1 MVAVLPG
8 AGGVLR
14 GVVMAAVVAPA
25 GRRGAAVAVAAA
37 AVQGGHLAGLDGGA
51 AGGQVQG
58 GCVHKKASFGLGKA
72 AALKA
77 QRLGWGLAE
86 QAEQGVEEAAQV
98 EAGIPAAVAA
108 RMAGIDA
115 GMAGVAAPAPA
126 GTAGGDGGVVAVVV
140 GAPAKVDG
148 EAAEQVL
155 DEGEDAAAAV
165 DFGQFALVEHGA
177 VGGQVETGIFHEM
190 IPPYE
195 NNRLMHEGCYVYYN
209 GTGPRA
215 ARGKHRKEVNFFRV
229 ERCRNAAASR
239 CAPGPPL

>member
-1 MVAVLPG
+1 GVLP
-8 AGGVLR
+8 V
-14 GVVMAAVVAPA
+14 GVVAAAAP
-25 GRRGAAVAVAAA
+25 GGRGAVVAVAAA
-37 AVQGGHLAGLDGGA
+37 AVQGGQFGGLYRRGM
-51 AGGQVQG
+51 GGQMQSRRS
-58 GCVHKKASFGLGKA
+58 HKKPPWDLQKA

-77 QRLGWGLAE
+77 QRLGWNSAE
-86 QAEQGVEEAAQV
+86 QAEQGVEETAQV

-165 DFGQFALVEHGA
+165 DLGQFILFDHGA
-177 VGGQVETGIFHEM
+177 VGGQIQTGMFHSGV
-190 IPPYE
+190 PPY
-195 NNRLMHEGCYVYYN
+195 RI
-209 GTGPRA
+209 TA
-215 ARGKHRKEVNFFRV
+215 
-229 ERCRNAAASR
+229 
-239 CAPGPPL
+239 